1 MESGTGARDVEI
13 SSGAFTLRAIL
24 NVPSNPASIVL
35 FAHGSGSGRLS
46 TRNTFVARALNDVG
60 LATLLVDLLT
70 EEEELLDTR
79 TGHIRFDVD
88 LLSERLLHA
97 TDWLGNDAATAALA
111 IGYFGASTGAA
122 AALQA
127 AAKRPESVYAVV
139 SRGGRPDLAM
149 QWLDSVKAPTLLIVG
164 GDDAAVIPLN
174 ESAYEALGSRREMVI
189 VPGASHLFE
198 ERGKLEEVAR
208 LAASWFKRH
217 TGASY
222 PEIRS

>member
-1 MESGTGARDVEI
+1 MPSETIARDVEI
-13 SSGAFTLRAIL
+13 PSGERTLRGIL
-24 NVPSNPASIVL
+24 SVPAGAAAVVL

-46 TRNTFVARALNDVG
+46 TRNTLVARALNDAA

-70 EEEELLDTR
+70 EEEEHADAR
-79 TGHIRFDVD
+79 TGHLRFDID
-88 LLSERLLHA
+88 LLSNRVLDA
-97 TDWLGNDAATAALA
+97 TDWLKQVPETASLP

-127 AAKRPESVYAVV
+127 AAKRPESIHAVV

-164 GDDAAVIPLN
+164 GNDQPVIPLN
-174 ESAYEALGSRREMVI
+174 ESAYDALRSHRGMVI

-198 ERGKLEEVAR
+198 ERGKIEEVAR
-208 LAASWFKRH
+208 LAADWFKQH
-217 TGASY
+217 IAV
-222 PEIRS
+222 PQQQLRS